1 MMKLFKTAIGI
12 SNVESIKDHHLE
24 MKDRLEAL
32 REQRA
37 AIKLDLDTAEASSEP
52 LPADL
57 ALIQS
62 LGLLDRRTSLA
73 RVAERLTTAANR
85 ILIAQGSR
93 PVSMDNTHKYLPT
106 TTSNDHLE
114 AQLSN
119 LAGGTGARARIP
131 KN

>member
-1 MMKLFKTAIGI
+1 
-12 SNVESIKDHHLE
+12 

-62 LGLLDRRTSLA
+62 LGLLDRRTNLA
-73 RVAERLTTAANR
+73 RVAERLTTTANKV
-85 ILIAQGSR
+85 LIAQGSR
-93 PVSMDNTHKYLPT
+93 PVSMDNTYKYLPT
-106 TTSNDHLE
+106 TTSNDHLD
-114 AQLSN
+114 AQL
-119 LAGGTGARARIP
+119 
-131 KN
+131 